1 MFATKKLITGLNDD
15 PCFLTILIKIDLAT
29 LYVDSDLESWKI
41 STHYLPPLFL
51 FLICILI
58 FLVFIANSNFGEQS
72 LPALNTA
79 CAEQF

>member
-41 STHYLPPLFL
+41 YAHYHIIYHLYSFFDLYSY
-51 FLICILI
+51 I
-58 FLVFIANSNFGEQS
+58 FGIY
-72 LPALNTA
+72 
-79 CAEQF
+79 C